1 MNPED
6 ELEPVDL
13 PVDPDLPLEGVE
25 VPGVPDEPEPELTEL
40 PDGSVQVS
48 DPVDPNAPEQP
59 DFYANL
65 TEFVDFDER
74 ADLCS
79 RYLELIKVDQESR
92 QKRDEQYREG
102 LERTGMSDET
112 TGGAEFEG
120 ASRVVHPTLA
130 EACVD
135 FSARSSR
142 ELLPPNGPVK
152 TYFVTDVPQD
162 IRAQAEQ
169 RTDYLNYLFLS
180 QEQEL
185 QDVIDQTLTQVPLGG
200 TQFIK
205 IRWDGYNNRPAPEFV
220 PIDNVFVPFTARSF
234 YSAQRITHRYYL
246 SRDEYLEQV
255 QAGAFFD
262 PETELT
268 GGRPEYSKSSE
279 ASAKIEGK
287 EEPSSD
293 LDPTIELYEIN
304 CLETFEELDGVRSP
318 YLITINKNTEKV
330 VAIYRNW
337 EQSSPSRE
345 RLHWLVAFGFIPW
358 RGVFQIGLPHL
369 IGGLAVA
376 ATGALRALLDSAHIN
391 NAASAIRLKGAGFGG
406 QNPEIVIGQI
416 TEIEAAPGIDDI
428 RKTTMPLPFNPPSE
442 VLFNLLGWLTD
453 AAKGVVTTAE
463 EKIADV
469 NSNTPVGTTQALIEQ
484 GAQVYSAIFARLHRA
499 MKRLIATILQAGRIY
514 GPPELQQL
522 GADMQGVVLVSDPN
536 IFSETQRVVQA
547 QTLLQMAEAS
557 LAGTDPNAPMPD
569 FETNGGNGQFNIYA
583 VRKRVL
589 ETLKVPNIDEV
600 LPPPLP
606 GPAPTPA
613 YQENVKVFGQET
625 IRPFVDQDHLSHII
639 VHVDFL
645 KSILNIEPMV
655 YKFATKIIDHIC
667 EHMAF
672 LYGQY
677 MEDALVVRAGVLPDR
692 IRDPNA
698 YQQSG
703 PFLDQSSAKISP
715 LINAQMQLMLSP
727 VAPVITMALDALDV
741 AIERAL
747 PPESKKLLRDSQ
759 AQLQLV
765 ATQTE
770 DMRSKAEM
778 AKLNL
783 ARQVG
788 QDERQD
794 HSKERDLQGR
804 MEIEAAK
811 IARDPSILLDG
822 VLPPTLGE
830 GWSDNSVRVLEQ
842 GPMPEPE
849 GPEEPGGDNPGE
861 ESGEAEFR
869 ED

>member
-1 MNPED
+1 MTP
-6 ELEPVDL
+6 DL
-13 PVDPDLPLEGVE
+13 PVDGPIPPELADMVE
-25 VPGVPDEPEPELTEL
+25 VPVPEGVPTELPPEIVEL

-48 DPVDPNAPEQP
+48 DPEQAEAPP
-59 DFYANL
+59 GPGFYDNL
-65 TEFVDFDER
+65 AEFVELEDRQE
-74 ADLCS
+74 LCS
-79 RYLELIKVDQESR
+79 KYIELIKIDQKARE
-92 QKRDEQYREG
+92 KRDEQYREG

-152 TYFVTDVPQD
+152 TYFVTEVPPEV
-162 IRAQAEQ
+162 RAQAEQ
-169 RTDYLNYLFLS
+169 RTNYLNYLFLS

-185 QDVIDQTLTQVPLGG
+185 QDVLDQTLTQVPLGG
-200 TQFIK
+200 SQFIK

-246 SRDEYLEQV
+246 SREEYLEQV
-255 QAGAFFD
+255 QSGAFYD
-262 PETELT
+262 AETELT
-268 GGRPEYSKSSE
+268 GAKPEYSKSAT

-287 EEPSSD
+287 DDPGSD
-293 LDPTIELYEIN
+293 LDTPVELYEIN
-304 CLETFEELDGVRSP
+304 CLETFEELDGGRAP
-318 YLITINKNTEKV
+318 YLITINKSTEKV

-345 RLHWLVAFGFIPW
+345 RLHWLISFGFIPW

-391 NAASAIRLKGAGFGG
+391 NAASAIRLKGGGFGG
-406 QNPEIVIGQI
+406 QNPEITIGQV
-416 TEIEAAPGIDDI
+416 TEIEAAPGVDDI
-428 RKTTMPLPFNPPSE
+428 RKTMMPLPFNPPSE
-442 VLFNLLGWLTD
+442 TLFNLLGWLTD
-453 AAKGVVTTAE
+453 AARGVVTTSE

-469 NSNTPVGTTQALIEQ
+469 NSNMPVGTTQALIEQ
-484 GAQVYSAIFARLHRA
+484 GAQVYSAIFARLHRS
-499 MKRLIATILQAGRIY
+499 MKRLISTLLQAGRIY
-514 GPPELQQL
+514 GQPELQQM
-522 GADMQGVVLVSDPN
+522 AQDMEGVVLVSDPN

-547 QTLLQMAEAS
+547 QTLLQMAQDAM
-557 LAGTDPNAPMPD
+557 AGQDPNAPLPD
-569 FETNGGNGQFNIYA
+569 FSDVGGNGQFNIYA
-583 VRKRVL
+583 VRRRVL
-589 ETLKVPNIDEV
+589 ETLKIPNIDEV

-606 GPAPTPA
+606 PPQPTPA
-613 YQENVKVFGQET
+613 YQENVKIFGQEV
-625 IRPFVDQDHLSHII
+625 IRPYVDQDHLSHII

-645 KSILNIEPMV
+645 KSILNLEPMV
-655 YKFATKIIDHIC
+655 YKFASKVIDHLC

-677 MEDALVVRAGVLPDR
+677 MEDALVVRGGVLPEKL
-692 IRDPNA
+692 RDPNA

-703 PFLDQSSAKISP
+703 PFLDQSSAKLSP
-715 LINAQMQLMLSP
+715 LINAQLQVMLSP
-727 VAPVITMALDALDV
+727 VQPVIAEALDALDA

-783 ARQVG
+783 ARQSA
-788 QDERQD
+788 QDVRQD
-794 HSKERDLQGR
+794 RSKERDLQGR
-804 MEIEAAK
+804 MEIEAAN
-811 IARDPSILLDG
+811 IAHDPSILLDG

-830 GWSDNSVRVLEQ
+830 GWSDKSVRVLEQ
-842 GPMPEPE
+842 GPVPQPEPE

-861 ESGEAEFR
+861 ERGEE
-869 ED
+869 

>member
-1 MNPED
+1 MPPINP
-6 ELEPVDL
+6 L
-13 PVDPDLPLEGVE
+13 DPDQAQEMVE
-25 VPGVPDEPEPELTEL
+25 VPGLPDEPEPEIVEL

-48 DPVDPNAPEQP
+48 DPEAANPAPEGE
-59 DFYANL
+59 FYANL
-65 TEFVDFDER
+65 AEMVPLETRQE
-74 ADLCS
+74 LCS
-79 RYLELIKVDQESR
+79 KYLELIKVDQESR

-135 FSARSSR
+135 FSARSSK

-152 TYFVTDVPQD
+152 TYFLSEVPPEVRQ
-162 IRAQAEQ
+162 QAEQ
-169 RTDYLNYLFLS
+169 RTGYLNYLFLN

-200 TQFIK
+200 SQFVK
-205 IRWDGYNNRPAPEFV
+205 IRWDAYNNRPAPEFV

-246 SRDEYLEQV
+246 SKEEYMEQV
-255 QAGAFFD
+255 ESGAFYD
-262 PETELT
+262 AEVELT
-268 GGRPEYSKSSE
+268 GGRPEFSKSAE

-293 LDPTIELYEIN
+293 LDASIELYEIN
-304 CLETFEELDGVRSP
+304 CLDTLEDVDGARSP

-330 VAIYRNW
+330 VSIYRNW
-337 EQSSPSRE
+337 EQSNPSRE

-391 NAASAIRLKGAGFGG
+391 NAASAIRIKGAGFGG

-463 EKIADV
+463 EKIADA
-469 NSNTPVGTTQALIEQ
+469 SNNMPVGTAQALIEQ
-484 GAQVYSAIFARLHRA
+484 GAQVYSAIFARLHRS
-499 MKRLIATILQAGRIY
+499 MKRLIATLLQAGRLY
-514 GPPELQQL
+514 GPQELQQL
-522 GADMQGVVLVSDPN
+522 CTDMDGVVLVSDPN

-547 QTLLQMAEAS
+547 QTLLQLANES
-557 LAGTDPNAPMPD
+557 LQGQDPNAAMQTD
-569 FETNGGNGQFNIYA
+569 FSKGGTGQFNIYA
-583 VRKRVL
+583 VRRRVL
-589 ETLKVPNIDEV
+589 ETLKIPNIDEV

-606 GPAPTPA
+606 GPQPTPA
-613 YQENVKVFGQET
+613 YQENVKVFGGET
-625 IRPFVDQDHLSHII
+625 IRPYVDQDHFAHIV

-645 KSILNIEPMV
+645 KSVVNIEPMV
-655 YKFATKIIDHIC
+655 LKVVTPLIDHLC
-667 EHMAF
+667 EHVAF
-672 LYGQY
+672 LYGQW
-677 MEDALVVRAGVLPDR
+677 MEEGLTVRAGLPGDQLR
-692 IRDPNA
+692 APEF
-698 YQQSG
+698 YQQAG
-703 PFLDQSSAKISP
+703 PILDQLAAKLSP
-715 LINAQMQLMLSP
+715 LLNAQMMMQLSP
-727 VAPVITMALDALDV
+727 LKPVIDEALTALDA
-741 AIERAL
+741 AIERTL
-747 PPESKKLLRDSQ
+747 PPADKKLLRDSQ
-759 AQLQLV
+759 AQLQMV

-770 DMRSKAEM
+770 DTRSKAEM

-783 ARQVG
+783 ARQSV
-788 QDERQD
+788 QDVRQD
-794 HSKERDLQGR
+794 DSKERDLQGR

-811 IARDPSILLDG
+811 IANDPSILLDG
-822 VLPPTLGE
+822 VLPPTLGQ
-830 GWSDNSVRVLEQ
+830 GWSEQSDRVLEQ
-842 GPMPEPE
+842 GPIPEPE
-849 GPEEPGGDNPGE
+849 IEGPGE
-861 ESGEAEFR
+861 SEDGEDESGEDAQEAG
-869 ED
+869 EG